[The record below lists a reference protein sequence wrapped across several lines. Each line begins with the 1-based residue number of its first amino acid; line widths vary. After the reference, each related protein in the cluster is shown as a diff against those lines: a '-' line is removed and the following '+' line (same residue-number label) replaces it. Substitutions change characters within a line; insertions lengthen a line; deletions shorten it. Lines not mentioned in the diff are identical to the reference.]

1 MRPVP
6 EMNAEGN
13 LEASHVGLSGGDNG
27 SSATS
32 EITLTGSNLAPH
44 LRSSQPLES
53 SASFEQPYTISRSTS
68 SDMSLHPQGWQKA
81 TVSSTGGYQQT
92 SVRETTTYA
101 NSLNLSLDEADLHPA
116 PTTGWSVGNTSLT
129 ANVPQNEVTM

>member
-6 EMNAEGN
+6 ETNTEGN
-13 LEASHVGLSGGDNG
+13 LEASHVGPSGGDK
-27 SSATS
+27 TS

-44 LRSSQPLES
+44 LRSTQPLES
-53 SASFEQPYTISRSTS
+53 SASFEQPYTINRSTS
-68 SDMSLHPQGWQKA
+68 LDMSLHPQDWQMA
-81 TVSSTGGYQQT
+81 GTVSSTGGYQQT

-101 NSLNLSLDEADLHPA
+101 NSLNLSLDEADLHPS

-129 ANVPQNEVTM
+129 ANVPQNEAM